1 MNEICLD
8 PYRFTPYFPPLHY
21 GEGAEMRLSIP
32 IPTLGKEVFATVF
45 DSMFK

>member
-1 MNEICLD
+1 MKFALIPIDL
-8 PYRFTPYFPPLHY
+8 PRIFPPLHY
-21 GEGAEMRLSIP
+21 GEGSEMRLSIP